1 MCVACMLQLVSI
13 FAGGFMTL
21 TDIYLGYIPDKI
33 LGAILQ
39 GAWLLYVGL
48 SLTLAVDRIS
58 VFLLPLPSQ
67 RKLAIRIHMSC
78 LILSYILGLAF
89 LVSLSLGNCSYTYRS
104 EIGLFTWFYT
114 EDPGSK
120 ILGIIEPYID
130 LTCLTLVFIIY
141 LIVFGLLIKMSR
153 MSSQPSHNLK
163 RETRILIVSIT
174 CFFYETA
181 FVIWCN
187 FGSILFQPS
196 ILIDVVANIFW
207 MYDSGIFSLGLIVMN
222 AGIRKQMLKMCGFV
236 PRTNVIAVGRAP
248 TKTLP

>member
-21 TDIYLGYIPDKI
+21 TDIYLGYIPD
-33 LGAILQ
+33 
-39 GAWLLYVGL
+39 
-48 SLTLAVDRIS
+48 
-58 VFLLPLPSQ
+58 
-67 RKLAIRIHMSC
+67 
-78 LILSYILGLAF
+78 
-89 LVSLSLGNCSYTYRS
+89 
-104 EIGLFTWFYT
+104 
-114 EDPGSK
+114 
-120 ILGIIEPYID
+120 
-130 LTCLTLVFIIY
+130 
-141 LIVFGLLIKMSR
+141 KMSR

-207 MYDSGIFSLGLIVMN
+207 MYDSGIFFLG
-222 AGIRKQMLKMCGFV
+222 GIRKQMLKMCGFV